1 MLLERASTNRSRMTP
16 RLAAC
21 CAALAAVLLLAGVAS
36 ACPTCKDNLA
46 HDPATANLARG
57 FYYSILFMVSMPFLI
72 FGGMSAYFYWEVRKA
87 RARQL
92 AEQAVAASGGAEL
105 AEPKLAL

>member
-1 MLLERASTNRSRMTP
+1 MRFAATHRSMKSM
-16 RLAAC
+16 
-21 CAALAAVLLLAGVAS
+21 AAVLCAAIAIVLVLAGVAS

-57 FYYSILFMVSMPFLI
+57 FYYSILFMVSMPFVI

-87 RARQL
+87 KSQQAAQH
-92 AEQAVAASGGAEL
+92 AVAASAASEM
-105 AEPKLAL
+105 AEPKLA

>member
-1 MLLERASTNRSRMTP
+1 M
-16 RLAAC
+16 RLATLGRMKSSRVLGL
-21 CAALAAVLLLAGVAS
+21 CASVAIVTLLAGVAS

-57 FYYSILFMVSMPFLI
+57 FYYSILFMVSMPFVI

-87 RARQL
+87 KAQQ
-92 AEQAVAASGGAEL
+92 AAQHAVAASAASEL
-105 AEPKLAL
+105 AEPKLA